1 MSRLDKLIE
10 LGGKTFASVEDFI
23 KAIEEIWKGEKIEI
37 GFVLAMKKMGDFV
50 GLNIDTEEG
59 EYIARYDSAD
69 DGKVTFVAL
78 EEVE

>member
-10 LGGKTFASVEDFI
+10 LGGKTFASIEDFI
-23 KAIEEIWKGEKIEI
+23 KAIEEIWKGEEIEI
-37 GFVLAMKKMGDFV
+37 GFVLAMRMGDFV

-59 EYIARYDSAD
+59 EYIARYKRDE

>member
-1 MSRLDKLIE
+1 MSKLDKLIE
-10 LGGKTFASVEDFI
+10 LGGNTFDSVECFR
-23 KAIEEIWKGEKIEI
+23 KAIEEIWKGEEIEI
-37 GFVLAMKKMGDFV
+37 GFVLAVRMGDFV

-59 EYIARYDSAD
+59 EYIARYKKDE

>member
-1 MSRLDKLIE
+1 MSKLDKLKE
-10 LGGKTFASVEDFI
+10 LGGKTFASVEDFR
-23 KAIEEIWKGEKIEI
+23 KAIEEIWKGEELEI
-37 GFVLAMKKMGDFV
+37 GFVLAMKMGDFV

-59 EYIARYDSAD
+59 EYIARYKRDE

>member
-10 LGGKTFASVEDFI
+10 LGGKTFASVEDFR
-23 KAIEEIWKGEKIEI
+23 KAIEEIWKGEEIEI
-37 GFVLAMKKMGDFV
+37 GFVLAMKMGDFV

-59 EYIARYDSAD
+59 EYIARYDRAD

>member
-1 MSRLDKLIE
+1 MSRLDKLKE
-10 LGGKTFASVEDFI
+10 LGGKTFASVEDFR
-23 KAIEEIWKGEKIEI
+23 KAIEEIWKGEEIEI
-37 GFVLAMKKMGDFV
+37 GFVLAMKMGDFV

>member
-10 LGGKTFASVEDFI
+10 LGGKTFASVEDFR
-23 KAIEEIWKGEKIEI
+23 KAIEEIWKGEEIEI
-37 GFVLAMKKMGDFV
+37 GFVLAMKMGDFV

-59 EYIARYDSAD
+59 EYIARYKRDE

>member
-1 MSRLDKLIE
+1 MSRLDKLKE
-10 LGGKTFASVEDFI
+10 LGGKTFASVEDFR
-23 KAIEEIWKGEKIEI
+23 KAIEEIWKGEEIEI
-37 GFVLAMKKMGDFV
+37 GFVLAVRMGDFV

-59 EYIARYDSAD
+59 EYIARYDRAD

>member
-1 MSRLDKLIE
+1 MSRLDKLKE
-10 LGGKTFASVEDFI
+10 LGGKTFASVEDFR
-23 KAIEEIWKGEKIEI
+23 KAIEEIWKGEEIEI
-37 GFVLAMKKMGDFV
+37 GFVLAMKMGDFV

-59 EYIARYDSAD
+59 EYIARYDRAD

>member
-1 MSRLDKLIE
+1 MSKLDKLKE
-10 LGGKTFASVEDFI
+10 LGGKTFASVEDFR
-23 KAIEEIWKGEKIEI
+23 KAIEEIWKGEEIEI
-37 GFVLAMKKMGDFV
+37 GFVLAMKMGDFV

-59 EYIARYDSAD
+59 EYIARYKRDE

>member
-10 LGGKTFASVEDFI
+10 LGGNTFDSIEDFI
-23 KAIEEIWKGEKIEI
+23 KAIEEIWKGEEIEI
-37 GFVLAMKKMGDFV
+37 GFVLAVRMGDFV

-59 EYIARYDSAD
+59 EYIARYDRAD

>member
-10 LGGKTFASVEDFI
+10 LCGNTFDSIEDFI
-23 KAIEEIWKGEKIEI
+23 KAIEEIWKGEEIEI
-37 GFVLAMKKMGDFV
+37 GFVLAMRMGDFV

-59 EYIARYDSAD
+59 EYIARYDRAD

>member
-10 LGGKTFASVEDFI
+10 LGGKTFASIEDFI
-23 KAIEEIWKGEKIEI
+23 KAIEEIWKGEEIEI
-37 GFVLAMKKMGDFV
+37 GFVLAMRMGDFV

-59 EYIARYDSAD
+59 EYIARYDRAD

>member
-1 MSRLDKLIE
+1 M
-10 LGGKTFASVEDFI
+10 
-23 KAIEEIWKGEKIEI
+23 
-37 GFVLAMKKMGDFV
+37 KMGDFV

-59 EYIARYDSAD
+59 EYIARYKRDE

>member
-10 LGGKTFASVEDFI
+10 LGGNTFDSVECFR
-23 KAIEEIWKGEKIEI
+23 KAIEEIWKGEEIEI
-37 GFVLAMKKMGDFV
+37 GFVLAVRMGDFV

-59 EYIARYDSAD
+59 EYIARYDRAD

>member
-23 KAIEEIWKGEKIEI
+23 KAIKDIWKGEEIEI
-37 GFVLAMKKMGDFV
+37 GHILSMEDGFV
-50 GLNIDTEEG
+50 GLSIDTEEG
-59 EYIARYDSAD
+59 EYIARYKEVEDE
-69 DGKVTFVAL
+69 KIMFIAL

>member
-23 KAIEEIWKGEKIEI
+23 KAIKDIWKGEEI
-37 GFVLAMKKMGDFV
+37 HIGYILSVEQENFV
-50 GLNIDTEEG
+50 GLNIDTEDG
-59 EYIARYDSAD
+59 EYIAHYK
-69 DGKVTFVAL
+69 KVEDKKIMFVAL

>member
-10 LGGKTFASVEDFI
+10 LGGKTFASVEDFR
-23 KAIEEIWKGEKIEI
+23 KAIEEIWKGEEIEI
-37 GFVLAMKKMGDFV
+37 GFVLAVRMSDFV

-59 EYIARYDSAD
+59 EYIARYKRDE

>member
-1 MSRLDKLIE
+1 MSILDKLIE

-37 GFVLAMKKMGDFV
+37 GFVLAVRMGDFV

-59 EYIARYDSAD
+59 EYIARYKKDE

>member
-1 MSRLDKLIE
+1 MSRLDKLKE
-10 LGGKTFASVEDFI
+10 LGGKTFDSVEDFR
-23 KAIEEIWKGEKIEI
+23 KAIEEIWKGEEIEI
-37 GFVLAMKKMGDFV
+37 GFVLAVRMGDFV

-59 EYIARYDSAD
+59 EYIARYDRAD

>member
-10 LGGKTFASVEDFI
+10 LGGKTFASIEDFI
-23 KAIEEIWKGEKIEI
+23 KAIEEIWKGEEIEI
-37 GFVLAMKKMGDFV
+37 GFVLAMRMGDFV

-59 EYIARYDSAD
+59 EYIARYDRTD

>member
-1 MSRLDKLIE
+1 MSKLDKLKE
-10 LGGKTFASVEDFI
+10 LGGKTFASVEDFR
-23 KAIEEIWKGEKIEI
+23 KAIEEIWKGEEIEI
-37 GFVLAMKKMGDFV
+37 GFVLAMKMGDFV

-59 EYIARYDSAD
+59 EYIARYDRAY

>member
-10 LGGKTFASVEDFI
+10 LGGKTFASVEDFR
-23 KAIEEIWKGEKIEI
+23 KAIEEIWKGEEIEI
-37 GFVLAMKKMGDFV
+37 GFVLAVRMGDFV

-59 EYIARYDSAD
+59 EYIARYKRDE

>member
-23 KAIEEIWKGEKIEI
+23 KAIKDIWKGEEIEI
-37 GFVLAMKKMGDFV
+37 GHILSMEDGFV
-50 GLNIDTEEG
+50 GLSIDTEEG
-59 EYIARYDSAD
+59 EYIARYDRAD